1 VSSLPASCG
10 AFLMLAAVM
19 LPSLAQAEDSAS
31 KKPEP
36 VDTEHIFGFAEGA
49 DIGEKGES
57 ELEITATGLAGKT
70 GQYAG
75 ILNETALR
83 YVVTDGFRASIG
95 GLTDYHAISGVPGL
109 ADLHSLNVFAGVS
122 SEFRWQFLNRVSS
135 PLDLTLS
142 FEPQWQHIDDIS
154 GQNQQSYVLPVRIL
168 ADMALIPEKTF
179 VAFNLSYLPTF
190 AHIGGT
196 WQQQN
201 PFEIALDAATAIPGN
216 GFLGVEIRQ
225 STLNQHGFFSGR
237 ALFVGPSLFFSLS
250 KAIVVKVA
258 WEAQIPAE
266 TGGRADLV
274 NYERQEFRVQ
284 FAWNF

>member
-1 VSSLPASCG
+1 MSSLPAFCG

-19 LPSLAQAEDSAS
+19 LPSLVQAQVMGSNAPDA
-31 KKPEP
+31 

-49 DIGEKGES
+49 DIGVQGDR

-75 ILNETALR
+75 VQNETAFR
-83 YVVTDGFRASIG
+83 YGVTNDFRASIG
-95 GLTDYHAISGVPGL
+95 LLTDYHAISGVPGL
-109 ADLHSLNVFAGVS
+109 ADLHSLNVTSGVS
-122 SEFRWQFLNRVSS
+122 SEFRWQFLDRFNS

-142 FEPQWQHIDDIS
+142 FEPQWLHIDDIS

-201 PFEIALDAATAIPGN
+201 PFEIALDASTAIPGN

-237 ALFVGPSLFFSLS
+237 ALFVGPSLFFRLS

-284 FAWNF
+284 FAWDF

>member
-1 VSSLPASCG
+1 
-10 AFLMLAAVM
+10 M
-19 LPSLAQAEDSAS
+19 
-31 KKPEP
+31 
-36 VDTEHIFGFAEGA
+36 
-49 DIGEKGES
+49 
-57 ELEITATGLAGKT
+57 
-70 GQYAG
+70 
-75 ILNETALR
+75 
-83 YVVTDGFRASIG
+83 
-95 GLTDYHAISGVPGL
+95 
-109 ADLHSLNVFAGVS
+109 
-122 SEFRWQFLNRVSS
+122 
-135 PLDLTLS
+135 
-142 FEPQWQHIDDIS
+142 
-154 GQNQQSYVLPVRIL
+154 
-168 ADMALIPEKTF
+168 
-179 VAFNLSYLPTF
+179 PTF

-225 STLNQHGFFSGR
+225 SMLNQHGFFSGR

-274 NYERQEFRVQ
+274 NYECQEFRVQ